1 VKVAVFMDWQNAYK
15 EARRAFDLQAE
26 PTERGVFSPLALA
39 KILAAGNKRGQGGEL
54 VRVEIHRGLPNPN
67 NNPKGHGA
75 ADKQRQAWLAEDP
88 LIVVPRLRPLK
99 FNPEKGK
106 DEEKGVDVALAC
118 SAVEH
123 VLMGMCEV
131 AIIFSHDSD
140 LLPPVETICRLK
152 GPRYIETASWK
163 SDHFAKRIPP
173 PKQIWG
179 TPYGVVNHTIRVEVF
194 DKIETP
200 INYSKL

>member
-1 VKVAVFMDWQNAYK
+1 MDWQNLYK
-15 EARRAFDLQAE
+15 EARRAFDLGGE
-26 PTERGVFSPLALA
+26 PSERGVFSPFALA
-39 KILAAGNKRGQGGEL
+39 RILAAGNKRGKEGKL
-54 VRVEIHRGLPNPN
+54 VRLEIHRGLPNPN

-75 ADKQRQAWLAEDP
+75 AERQRQAWKAEDP
-88 LIVVPRLRPLK
+88 EIVVPRLRPVK
-99 FNPEKGK
+99 FNPEKGQ

-123 VLMGMCEV
+123 VLMGRCEV
-131 AIIFSHDSD
+131 AIIVSHDTD

-152 GPRYIETASWK
+152 GPRHIETASWK

-173 PKQIWG
+173 AKQVWG

-200 INYSKL
+200 VNYAKD